1 MHKLHEEGETLA
13 VWRPQPEDLQRVF
26 DEQNPWQRTGEV
38 PATLARQIERPL
50 AKLLW
55 QRLHDDDPHRF
66 QLVLGPRRVGKTTA
80 LYQTVRHLI
89 AAGIAPTRIWWLR
102 LDHPLLLQ
110 ENLGDLVRAV
120 LQASS
125 ASAEAPVF
133 LMLDELVYTDRWDLW
148 LKTFFDEQWPVR
160 VAATSSATAAL
171 RDRRLES
178 GVGRWSEQHLTPYL
192 FTEFLALVEKERPVE
207 VGDTLADSLARLRQ
221 GQRADQDLAA
231 WRRLFMLVGGF
242 PELLTAARD
251 RPDEDES
258 SRLLESQQVLRT
270 DAVERAIYKDIPQS
284 FGVDNPMMLERL
296 LYVLAAQ
303 ITGLLS
309 PSNICSELGLS
320 QPTFDRYLSYLE
332 QAFLV
337 FTLPNYSGREATV
350 QKRGRKLYFVDGA
363 IRNAALQRGLAPLD
377 NPTELGALL
386 ENLVAATLRSLALHT
401 GIRLYHWRHGK
412 HEVDLVFDHPDHPLA
427 FEIGLSPDHPRAG
440 ILALHERHPRL
451 REHCYV
457 VAPQASVTQPDA
469 TPSGI
474 GTLPLDLFLQ
484 VVGAQAEAA
493 LAASL
498 GATD

>member
-1 MHKLHEEGETLA
+1 MA

-26 DEQNPWQRTGEV
+26 DEQNPWQRTGDV
-38 PATLARQIERPL
+38 PATLARTIERPL

-55 QRLHDDDPHRF
+55 QRLRDDDPHRF

-89 AAGIAPTRIWWLR
+89 ADGVAPPRIWWLR

-120 LQASS
+120 LNTSH
-125 ASAEAPVF
+125 ASADAPVF

-148 LKTFFDEQWPVR
+148 LKTFFDEQWPVGI
-160 VAATSSATAAL
+160 AATSSATAAL
-171 RDRRLES
+171 RERRLES

-192 FTEFLALVEKERPVE
+192 FTEFLALVEKDRPVE
-207 VGDTLADSLARLRQ
+207 VGDSLADSLSRLHH
-221 GQRADQDLAA
+221 GQRADQDLAG

-251 RPDEDES
+251 RPHEDEP
-258 SRLLESQQVLRT
+258 SRLLESQQVLRA

-309 PSNICSELGLS
+309 PSNLCSELGLS

-350 QKRGRKLYFVDGA
+350 QKRGRKLHFVDGA

-377 NPTELGALL
+377 NPTELGVLL

-401 GIRLYHWRHGK
+401 GVRLHHWRDGK
-412 HEVDLVFDHPDHPLA
+412 HEVDLIFDHPDQPLA

-440 ILALHERHPRL
+440 ITALLERHPRFHG
-451 REHCYV
+451 RCYV

-469 TPSGI
+469 TATGI

-498 GATD
+498 GAA